1 MARSFDHARKIL
13 AQNIRALSGMRD
25 SCRKKNWR
33 FVLTLI
39 GPVSARSSVRSAI
52 RPYWSRA
59 S

>member
-1 MARSFDHARKIL
+1 
-13 AQNIRALSGMRD
+13 MRD

-59 S
+59 SWARCSA